1 MRKYWRNWTKRVELI
16 TLEFLFM
23 RLYLGLVHYP
33 VYNKNEEKIAS
44 AITTVDLHDL
54 SRAART
60 YAVKRLLIITPLT
73 DQQRLVERVCRH
85 WITGFGAQYNPFR
98 KEAVELISL
107 ASSLKGA
114 IDSVAGLEG
123 ESPFVVATDARKQE
137 DKVISFEEARS
148 MVRRNDLV
156 FLIFGTAW
164 GLTREAF
171 GMTDAVLEPIP
182 GAGGYNHLSVRSA
195 SAIILD
201 RLAGNHCSR
210 DL

>member
-1 MRKYWRNWTKRVELI
+1 
-16 TLEFLFM
+16 M

-33 VYNKNEEKIAS
+33 VCNKNEERIAS
-44 AITTVDLHDL
+44 AVTTVDLHDL

-73 DQQRLVERVCRH
+73 DQQKLVERVCRH
-85 WITGFGAQYNPFR
+85 WITGFGAQYNPHR
-98 KEAVELISL
+98 KEAVELISV

-114 IDSVAGLEG
+114 IASIAALEG
-123 ESPFVVATDARKQE
+123 ETPFVVATAARERKE
-137 DKVISFEEARS
+137 KAISFAAARS
-148 MVRRNDLV
+148 IVRRNDLV

-164 GLTREAF
+164 GLEREAF

-201 RLAGNHCSR
+201 RLAGNHTGR
-210 DL
+210 DI

>member
-1 MRKYWRNWTKRVELI
+1 
-16 TLEFLFM
+16 M

-33 VYNKNEEKIAS
+33 VYDKNEEKIAS

-54 SRAART
+54 SRASRT
-60 YAVKRLLIITPLT
+60 YAVKQLLVITPLT

-85 WITGFGAQYNPFR
+85 WITGFGAQYNPHR
-98 KEAVELISL
+98 KEAVELISVV
-107 ASSLKGA
+107 SSLKGA
-114 IDSVAGLEG
+114 IASIAVLEG
-123 ESPFVVATDARKQE
+123 EMPFVVATGARERKE
-137 DKVISFEEARS
+137 KVISFAETRS

-164 GLTREAF
+164 GLAQEAF

-201 RLAGNHCSR
+201 RLAGNHTSR
-210 DL
+210 DF

>member
-1 MRKYWRNWTKRVELI
+1 MGTNRQC
-16 TLEFLFM
+16 LFM

-33 VYNKNEEKIAS
+33 VYDKNEDEIAS

-60 YAVKRLLIITPLT
+60 YAVKQLLIITPLA
-73 DQQRLVERVCRH
+73 DQQRLVDRVCRH
-85 WITGFGAQYNPFR
+85 WITGFGARYNPHR
-98 KEAVELISL
+98 KEALELITV

-114 IDSVAGLEG
+114 IASIAALEG
-123 ESPFVVATDARKQE
+123 ETPFVVATDAHERKE
-137 DKVISFEEARS
+137 KVISFAEVRS
-148 MVRRNDLV
+148 MVLRNDLV

-164 GLTREAF
+164 GLAREAF

-201 RLAGNHCSR
+201 RLAGNHTSR